1 MDFKGKNVLITGYRN
16 DVPKILKISDIAI
29 SCSKHEG
36 LPFNLVEAQMCGL
49 PIVATDCR
57 GNDEVVEDN
66 QTGYLISDFNKEKF
80 ENKLLKLC
88 NSKSMRERMGKNAIA
103 NSKKFKLSRIIDKI
117 KKIYEE
123 EV

>member
-1 MDFKGKNVLITGYRN
+1 
-16 DVPKILKISDIAI
+16 
-29 SCSKHEG
+29 
-36 LPFNLVEAQMCGL
+36 MCGL

-57 GNDEVVEDN
+57 GNDEVVEEN
-66 QTGYLISDFNKEKF
+66 QTGYLIADFNKEKF

-88 NSKSMRERMGKNAIA
+88 NSKSMRERMGKNALQ
-103 NSKKFKLSRIIDKI
+103 NSKKYKLSRIIDEM